1 MLYCAII
8 TLKGGDYVSNKEL
21 AVQLYCAYL
30 QASITLKASPNN
42 KASTAS
48 MPNFDTVVDDIK
60 KLTEKLSTIGN

>member
-1 MLYCAII
+1 M
-8 TLKGGDYVSNKEL
+8 SNKEL